1 MAFSAPIWAV
11 TTRNLAIS
19 CGPPQIAARPNDLSP
34 TAVRGYDAQVTT
46 DTAPS
51 ALDEL
56 AADYWDAWL
65 AQHPAFAT
73 AIGDRRFDDRLED
86 NSPAGRDAWRSQLDA
101 FEHRLAAL
109 SDDSVTAAA
118 LRESVVA
125 DRGHLDAD
133 LEAFNVDPMDGPQ
146 VDLLN
151 IPSFQPIRSAEEADA
166 LIARWRDMARFL
178 GQAGDN
184 LRRGAAEGRIGVRM
198 LVTKVIDQL
207 DELLARPD
215 EDWPLMDPARDW
227 PELREPLLT
236 VIDETI
242 RPAFER
248 YGAVIRDEIAPRARP
263 DDKPGLMHLPG
274 GADAYRLLV
283 RAHTSL
289 VLSPEEIHEIGLEEV
304 RRIDAEFTELGARL
318 LGTDGLQPTLKALR
332 EDPALHFQTREEIQ
346 VVAEASL
353 ARANAAIGEW
363 FGRLPKA
370 RCEVVVMPAHE
381 ERHSTIAYYRDPAA
395 DGSRPGQY
403 FVNTYAPETRPRYE
417 AETLAFHES
426 VPGHHLQIAIA
437 QELDGLPAFRRFN
450 GTTAF
455 VEGWGL
461 YTERLSDEMGLLS
474 DEVAG
479 FGVLSFDAWRALRLV
494 VDTGIHAL
502 GWTRQQAI
510 DFMAGH
516 SALGENNIA
525 NEVDRYIA
533 YAGQALAYKLGQ
545 REILALRA
553 EARERQGDRFDIRRF
568 HDAVLGEGAL
578 PLPVLRQVV
587 ERALV

>member
-1 MAFSAPIWAV
+1 
-11 TTRNLAIS
+11 
-19 CGPPQIAARPNDLSP
+19 
-34 TAVRGYDAQVTT
+34 VTT
-46 DTAPS
+46 DR
-51 ALDEL
+51 LDEL
-56 AADYWDAWL
+56 AADSWDAWL
-65 AQHPAFAT
+65 GQHPTFAT

-86 NSPAGRDAWRSQLDA
+86 NSPAARDAWRTQLDS
-101 FEHRLAAL
+101 FERRLAEIGEA
-109 SDDSVTAAA
+109 SVTASA
-118 LRESVVA
+118 LKESMVA

-151 IPSFQPIRSAEEADA
+151 IPSYQPIRSTEQADA
-166 LIARWRDMARFL
+166 LLARWRDMPRYL
-178 GQAGDN
+178 DQAGEN
-184 LRRGAAEGRIGVRM
+184 LRRGAAEGRIGVAA
-198 LVTKVIDQL
+198 LCTKVIDEL

-215 EDWPLMDPARDW
+215 TDWPLLDPATEW
-227 PELREPLLT
+227 PDLREGLLA
-236 VIDETI
+236 VIGEEI

-248 YGAVIRDEIAPRARP
+248 YRAVIADEIAPKARS
-263 DDKPGLMHLPG
+263 DDAPGLMHLPG
-274 GADAYRLLV
+274 GAEAYRLLV

-289 VLSPEEIHEIGLEEV
+289 TLSPEEIHEIGLEEI
-304 RRIDAEFTELGARL
+304 RRIDAEFTELGAKL
-318 LGTDGLQPTLKALR
+318 LGTNGLQPTLTALR
-332 EDPALHFQTREEIQ
+332 EDPALHFETREEIKQ
-346 VVAEASL
+346 VAEASL

-370 RCEVVVMPAHE
+370 RCEVVAMPAHE
-381 ERHSTIAYYRDPAA
+381 EKHSTIAYYRDPAA

-455 VEGWGL
+455 IEGWGL
-461 YTERLSDEMGLLS
+461 YTERLSQEMGLLS
-474 DEVAG
+474 NDVAG

-510 DFMAGH
+510 DFMVEH
-516 SALGENNIA
+516 SALGENNVA

-545 REILALRA
+545 LEILALRSQ
-553 EARERQGDRFDIRRF
+553 ARERQGDRFDIRRF
-568 HDAVLGEGAL
+568 HDAVLSEGAL

-587 ERALV
+587 ENELA